1 MTAQSRRNL
10 LGGPMAVVLL
20 LGTGG
25 GDAHAAQ
32 EGERIQDNSFLI
44 EEAYNQG
51 PGVVQHI
58 NTFTLLGGGEWLHT
72 FTQEWPLGG
81 MRHQL
86 SYTIPIQRTENTGLG
101 DVLIHY
107 RLQAVGDGSARLVA
121 APRVSLLLP
130 TGSSRRRHGT
140 GGAGGQLAIPV
151 NLVLSSRFTAVL
163 NAGTT
168 YVPRARN
175 TADDAA
181 ATLDVNLG
189 ASGIWSASSRA
200 DLLVETV
207 WLSGEEVTGPGATRR
222 REEAYLNLGVRW
234 AFNLRGGM
242 QIVPGVAYTVGLAPS
257 RGEDALFLYLSVE
270 HPFRRTTP

>member
-1 MTAQSRRNL
+1 MSMHSRRRRIL
-10 LGGPMAVVLL
+10 CGPMAVVVL
-20 LGTGG
+20 LGTGRT
-25 GDAHAAQ
+25 AAAAAQ
-32 EGERIQDNSFLI
+32 EAERIQDNSFLI

-58 NTFTLLGGGEWLHT
+58 NTFTLLGDGEWLHT

-86 SYTIPIQRTENTGLG
+86 SYTIPIQHDEGTGLG
-101 DVLIHY
+101 DLFLHY
-107 RLQAVGDGSARLVA
+107 RLQAVGDTRARVAA

-130 TGSSRRRHGT
+130 TGSSQRGRGS
-140 GGAGGQLAIPV
+140 GGAGGQLALPV
-151 NLVLSSRFTAVL
+151 NLQLSSRLTAVL

-175 TADDAA
+175 PTDDAA

-189 ASGIWSASSRA
+189 ASGIWSPSSRA

-207 WLSGEEVTGPGATRR
+207 WLTGEEVTGPGTTRR
-222 REEAYLNLGVRW
+222 REEAYVNLGVRW

-242 QIVPGVAYTVGLAPS
+242 QIVPGLAYTIGLGPS
-257 RGEDALFLYLSVE
+257 RGEEALFIYLSVE
-270 HPFRRTTP
+270 HPFRRQ